1 MPQVTQL
8 VGCKTEP
15 WSWQA
20 MPSTERGGESSV
32 PPRTLPAD
40 QGLGLL
46 GWRPSY
52 IPGSPHG
59 KGGRVRFIFPP
70 QRPLSFPAVLVC
82 LGCLPAHPSASSQ
95 AWNFRMLRK
104 SKREVGVEPSQR
116 LLQAHFAL
124 GLGPPGTQS
133 EKPVARGHMG
143 QDEENICSESQ
154 QTQKDG
160 GVFIRDHCAWGAS
173 GEQRAL

>member
-1 MPQVTQL
+1 MSQVTQL

-59 KGGRVRFIFPP
+59 KGGGQVHLPTPKASFLSSCSCLLRMPASS
-70 QRPLSFPAVLVC
+70 PLSLQPSLEFQNAEEVQEGGWGGAKPAPPPSTLC
-82 LGCLPAHPSASSQ
+82 LGAGATRNPVRKAS
-95 AWNFRMLRK
+95 
-104 SKREVGVEPSQR
+104 
-116 LLQAHFAL
+116 
-124 GLGPPGTQS
+124 
-133 EKPVARGHMG
+133 
-143 QDEENICSESQ
+143 C
-154 QTQKDG
+154 
-160 GVFIRDHCAWGAS
+160 
-173 GEQRAL
+173 